1 MDFFVPF
8 LHVVILL
15 LNLFSILILVWGVV
29 VAMFDFIRSEISMNS
44 RLEIAKQ
51 NNQIKNYLGSY
62 VLLGLEVL
70 IAADIIDSIINP
82 TFNDILKLGIVVI
95 IRTII
100 SFFLHREI
108 NESDQS

>member
-1 MDFFVPF
+1 MTF
-8 LHVVILL
+8 LIPYLHIITLL

-29 VAMFDFIRSEISMNS
+29 LAMIDFMRSEIKLGD

-51 NNQIKNYLGSY
+51 NNRIKNYLGSY
-62 VLLGLEVL
+62 VLLSLEIL

-82 TFNDILKLGIVVI
+82 TFTDILKLGIVVI

-108 NESDQS
+108 SETD